1 MISTEPETED
11 NSISFLEPSVDL
23 QTYKANEKVD
33 EEINWIHN
41 QTFKSDDDQEL
52 SRLMRNPNMPRIAM
66 VNERAN
72 AHASLSA
79 VATKQVKNV
88 ASVDIVSKLTG
99 GVDISVNTNL
109 SWFENPLFD
118 DSQTD
123 RTKQSS
129 FVSDV

>member
-1 MISTEPETED
+1 M
-11 NSISFLEPSVDL
+11 
-23 QTYKANEKVD
+23 KVD

-52 SRLMRNPNMPRIAM
+52 LRLMRNPNMPRIAM
-66 VNERAN
+66 VNEREN

-79 VATKQVKNV
+79 VATEQAKNV
-88 ASVDIVSKLTG
+88 GSVDIVTKLNG
-99 GVDISVNTNL
+99 GVDMSVSTNL
-109 SWFENPLFD
+109 SWFENPVFD

>member
-1 MISTEPETED
+1 
-11 NSISFLEPSVDL
+11 
-23 QTYKANEKVD
+23 
-33 EEINWIHN
+33 
-41 QTFKSDDDQEL
+41 
-52 SRLMRNPNMPRIAM
+52 MPRIAM

-79 VATKQVKNV
+79 VATKQAKNV